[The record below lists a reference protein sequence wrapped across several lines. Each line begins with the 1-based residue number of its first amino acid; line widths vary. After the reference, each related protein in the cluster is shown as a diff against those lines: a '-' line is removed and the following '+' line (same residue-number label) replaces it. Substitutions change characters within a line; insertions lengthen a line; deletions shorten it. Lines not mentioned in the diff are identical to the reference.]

1 MKVTEI
7 RLNLMES
14 DRVVKAV
21 GSILLDD
28 VFAVRG
34 IRVME
39 DKNENLLMAFPSRQ
53 NQNGELEDV
62 AFPISKEL
70 YSEISESVIA
80 EYKRLCEQR
89 DNFVEESGKGKE

>member
-39 DKNENLLMAFPSRQ
+39 DKNENLLMAFLSFSICVVLIMLLMFMLM
-53 NQNGELEDV
+53 ELL
-62 AFPISKEL
+62 SL
-70 YSEISESVIA
+70 LLLSSVERSFLSWLI
-80 EYKRLCEQR
+80 
-89 DNFVEESGKGKE
+89 

>member
-1 MKVTEI
+1 MKVTEV
-7 RLNLMES
+7 RLNLSKS

-39 DKNENLLMAFPSRQ
+39 AKNEDLFVAFPSRV
-53 NQNGELEDV
+53 NPNGEFEDV
-62 AFPISKEL
+62 AFPISKDL

-89 DNFVEESGKGKE
+89 DKFAEESEKGRE